1 MQKGSEKAP
10 VGLSGNIYKIKSKV
24 QRLRASCED
33 SGGNPF
39 KGYEI
44 VSAIVKAIEKL
55 HWQLFV
61 KLTTLQSK
69 ITDLIRDIFNWSNMF
84 GMQAKLIYDQ
94 ESVTD
99 TNYSCR
105 TLKFELIRTNSLNKA
120 VARNKYEF

>member
-1 MQKGSEKAP
+1 M
-10 VGLSGNIYKIKSKV
+10 
-24 QRLRASCED
+24 
-33 SGGNPF
+33 
-39 KGYEI
+39 
-44 VSAIVKAIEKL
+44 KAIEKL

>member
-1 MQKGSEKAP
+1 M
-10 VGLSGNIYKIKSKV
+10 
-24 QRLRASCED
+24 
-33 SGGNPF
+33 

-84 GMQAKLIYDQ
+84 GMQAKLIYDR

-105 TLKFELIRTNSLNKA
+105 TLKFELTRTNSLNKA
-120 VARNKYEF
+120 VTRNKYEF